1 VPDELENCAEYMP
14 VKTPFHVFKLKKG
27 QSRGASAGL
36 FGGLFGAAKTDAS
49 GQVTTEQE
57 MGLFKGVITV
67 ESTEEKKKYQE
78 EKADLIHRL
87 KVKLDQLSKKKR
99 EKPFEFKLEMMDS
112 AEGRQKFSHETE
124 DLGVGHLDIVK
135 YLGDLESDETL
146 RRLLLSETKCIVR
159 LYMVS
164 GFDLAS
170 RDNGS
175 FSDPYLIIQC
185 GKKVYNERENYQED
199 NPNPDFYKSYD
210 FEALFPGC
218 APLVI
223 KAYDYDLIF
232 GDDLIGET
240 SIDLEDRFFMPEWQ
254 SIKHKPIEYRQLY
267 HESSAC
273 S

>member
-1 VPDELENCAEYMP
+1 MLYATYALDERLQVHREVNPPPLSTFVPLGFDTELGTKQKKKHYRRFVPDELENCAEYMP

-112 AEGRQKFSHETE
+112 AEGR
-124 DLGVGHLDIVK
+124 
-135 YLGDLESDETL
+135 
-146 RRLLLSETKCIVR
+146 
-159 LYMVS
+159 
-164 GFDLAS
+164 
-170 RDNGS
+170 
-175 FSDPYLIIQC
+175 
-185 GKKVYNERENYQED
+185 
-199 NPNPDFYKSYD
+199 
-210 FEALFPGC
+210 
-218 APLVI
+218 
-223 KAYDYDLIF
+223 
-232 GDDLIGET
+232 
-240 SIDLEDRFFMPEWQ
+240 
-254 SIKHKPIEYRQLY
+254 
-267 HESSAC
+267 
-273 S
+273 